1 MKYLSIDLSTLRSP
15 EYIGSTP
22 TERGTWLSVL
32 GYCADQENGGRIV
45 GAMTWKDRQW
55 QQVCG
60 VTLRE
65 VRSTTRLLLIEGDD
79 VIVFDYPLYLEEEI
93 RKRRVSGR
101 VGGQARTQAKAQA
114 ARDNGAKN
122 KSSGPQAKTQAE
134 PKECLKQN
142 PSGTQGVLEA
152 NTQAQPKQTPNVR
165 EGNVMEGKVSNTER
179 QAPPA
184 GDAGLPLPGFDRNLA
199 TSDGQHDTSP
209 APGPENPA
217 AAKETAE
224 DAKPA
229 EVQGGTLPAE
239 LETETFRAAW
249 ADWLAYRRE
258 CKVSPY
264 KPRALAA
271 QLAMLAEWGH
281 DVAIESIRQSIR
293 QQWRGLFEPKASFG
307 SGSAHGVSAESKK
320 RSDKIAKTNGYE
332 Y

>member
-65 VRSTTRLLLIEGDD
+65 VRTATRLLMIEGED

-199 TSDGQHDTSP
+199 TSEGQHDTSP
-209 APGPENPA
+209 AQATENPA
-217 AAKETAE
+217 AAKEAAK

-229 EVQGGTLPAE
+229 EAQGVTLPAE

-264 KPRALAA
+264 KPRAMSA
-271 QLAMLAEWGH
+271 QLATLAEWGH

-307 SGSAHGVSAESKK
+307 SAQGVSAESKK

>member
-1 MKYLSIDLSTLRSP
+1 MMYLNIDLSTLRSP
-15 EYIGSTP
+15 EYIGSAP

-65 VRSTTRLLLIEGDD
+65 VRATTRLLLIEGDD
-79 VIVFDYPLYLEEEI
+79 VIVFGYPVCLESEI
-93 RKRRVSGR
+93 VAKREGGR
-101 VGGQARTQAKAQA
+101 RGGKARA
-114 ARDNGAKN
+114 
-122 KSSGPQAKTQAE
+122 QAKTQAE
-134 PKECLKQN
+134 
-142 PSGTQGVLEA
+142 LEA
-152 NTQAQPKQTPNVR
+152 GPKLSLKLDPRSQQAEPEAELEAEPEAELQRKVSK
-165 EGNVMEGKVSNTER
+165 VSKVSNTERKAPPAGGAKER

-184 GDAGLPLPGFDRNLA
+184 GDAGLPLAGLDQNLA
-199 TSDGQHDTSP
+199 TSDCQHDTSLVLT
-209 APGPENPA
+209 PENPA
-217 AAKETAE
+217 AAKETAK

-229 EVQGGTLPAE
+229 EVQGVTLPAE
-239 LETETFRAAW
+239 LETEAFRAAW

-258 CKVSPY
+258 CKVSKY
-264 KPRALAA
+264 KPRAMAA
-271 QLAMLAEWGH
+271 QLATLAEWGH

-307 SGSAHGVSAESKK
+307 SAQVVSAESKK

>member
-1 MKYLSIDLSTLRSP
+1 MKYLSLELKTLRSP
-15 EYIGSTP
+15 EYVGSAP

-79 VIVFDYPLYLEEEI
+79 VIVFGYPVCLESEI
-93 RKRRVSGR
+93 VAKRAAGR
-101 VGGQARTQAKAQA
+101 LGGQARTQAKTQA
-114 ARDNGAKN
+114 ARENGAKHN
-122 KSSGPQAKTQAE
+122 PSKTQAE
-134 PKECLKQN
+134 
-142 PSGTQGVLEA
+142 LEA
-152 NTQAQPKQTPNVR
+152 VGQARTQAKPKQEPNVIKEKVR
-165 EGNVMEGKVSNTER
+165 EGNNTEI

-184 GDAGLPLPGFDRNLA
+184 GDAGLPLAGFDRNLA

-209 APGPENPA
+209 SQATENPA
-217 AAKETAE
+217 AAKETAK

-229 EVQGGTLPAE
+229 EAQGVTLPAE
-239 LETETFRAAW
+239 LETEAFRSAW

-307 SGSAHGVSAESKK
+307 SAQGVSAESKK

>member
-1 MKYLSIDLSTLRSP
+1 MSP
-15 EYIGSTP
+15 TP
-22 TERGTWLSVL
+22 TP
-32 GYCADQENGGRIV
+32 
-45 GAMTWKDRQW
+45 
-55 QQVCG
+55 
-60 VTLRE
+60 
-65 VRSTTRLLLIEGDD
+65 TT
-79 VIVFDYPLYLEEEI
+79 
-93 RKRRVSGR
+93 
-101 VGGQARTQAKAQA
+101 
-114 ARDNGAKN
+114 
-122 KSSGPQAKTQAE
+122 
-134 PKECLKQN
+134 
-142 PSGTQGVLEA
+142 
-152 NTQAQPKQTPNVR
+152 TPITDSD
-165 EGNVMEGKVSNTER
+165 KR

-199 TSDGQHDTSP
+199 TSGGQHDTSP
-209 APGPENPA
+209 SQATENPA
-217 AAKETAE
+217 AAKETAK

-229 EVQGGTLPAE
+229 EAQVVTLPAE

-271 QLAMLAEWGH
+271 QMATLAEWGH

-307 SGSAHGVSAESKK
+307 SAQGVSAESKK

>member
-1 MKYLSIDLSTLRSP
+1 MKYLSLELKTLRSP
-15 EYIGSTP
+15 EYVGSAP

-79 VIVFDYPLYLEEEI
+79 VIVFGYPVCLESEI
-93 RKRRVSGR
+93 VAKRAAGR
-101 VGGQARTQAKAQA
+101 LGGQARTQAK
-114 ARDNGAKN
+114 
-122 KSSGPQAKTQAE
+122 
-134 PKECLKQN
+134 
-142 PSGTQGVLEA
+142 
-152 NTQAQPKQTPNVR
+152 PKQEPNVIKEKVR
-165 EGNVMEGKVSNTER
+165 EGNNTEI

-184 GDAGLPLPGFDRNLA
+184 GDAGLPLAGFDRNLA

-209 APGPENPA
+209 SQATEHPA
-217 AAKETAE
+217 AAKETAK

-229 EVQGGTLPAE
+229 EAQGGTLPAE

-271 QLAMLAEWGH
+271 QLAMLAEWGP

-307 SGSAHGVSAESKK
+307 SAQGVSAESKK

>member
-1 MKYLSIDLSTLRSP
+1 MPNRYIRESAIESEAVNSLSWQAEVFWRRLLNRADDFGRFTANAALLRASIFPLQLDCVSEADVQRMLAECEAAGLLFVYSSSCKQFIILNKWEKGRAKESKYPPPDDDTIKRMQTYVYRCSHMSP
-15 EYIGSTP
+15 TP
-22 TERGTWLSVL
+22 T
-32 GYCADQENGGRIV
+32 
-45 GAMTWKDRQW
+45 
-55 QQVCG
+55 
-60 VTLRE
+60 
-65 VRSTTRLLLIEGDD
+65 
-79 VIVFDYPLYLEEEI
+79 P
-93 RKRRVSGR
+93 
-101 VGGQARTQAKAQA
+101 
-114 ARDNGAKN
+114 
-122 KSSGPQAKTQAE
+122 
-134 PKECLKQN
+134 
-142 PSGTQGVLEA
+142 
-152 NTQAQPKQTPNVR
+152 TPTPIPTPITDSD
-165 EGNVMEGKVSNTER
+165 KR

-184 GDAGLPLPGFDRNLA
+184 GDVGLPLPGFDRNLA

-217 AAKETAE
+217 AAKETAK

-229 EVQGGTLPAE
+229 EVQGVTLPAE

-258 CKVSPY
+258 CKISPY

-271 QLAMLAEWGH
+271 QMAMMAEWGH

-307 SGSAHGVSAESKK
+307 SAQGVSAESKK